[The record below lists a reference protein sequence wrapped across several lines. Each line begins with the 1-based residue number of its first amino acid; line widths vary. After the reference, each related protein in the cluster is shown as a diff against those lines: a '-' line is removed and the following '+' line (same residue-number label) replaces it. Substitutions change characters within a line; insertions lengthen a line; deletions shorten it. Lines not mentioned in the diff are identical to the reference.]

1 MSFIPQSRISRP
13 ERTFPLTLQTWA
25 AFSAAA
31 TIMVLIPGPTVLMVI
46 SHALAHGRRAVAP
59 LTLGVALGDLTAM
72 TLSILGLGALLA
84 ASAALFTVLKW
95 IGALYLIHLGIGMW
109 RARPEAPAAVGPTVT
124 VASGRA
130 LIGRAFAVT
139 AVNPKGI
146 AFFVAFLPQ
155 FVDPAHP
162 ALPQLLILGATF
174 LALAAAN
181 AALYGRFATRCRRL
195 FVRPAARRRLNRCGG
210 TALLAAG
217 LWMAFARKTA

>member
-1 MSFIPQSRISRP
+1 MFRP

-59 LTLGVALGDLTAM
+59 LTFGVALGDLTAM

-84 ASAALFTVLKW
+84 TSAALFTVLKW
-95 IGALYLIHLGIGMW
+95 VGALYLIYLGIGMW
-109 RARPEAPAAVGPTVT
+109 RARPDAAAAGPTVS

-162 ALPQLLILGATF
+162 AIPQFLILGATF

-181 AALYGRFATRCRRL
+181 AALYGRFATHCRRL
-195 FVRPAARRRLNRCGG
+195 FVRPAARRRLNRSGG

-217 LWMAFARKTA
+217 LWMAIARKGA

>member
-1 MSFIPQSRISRP
+1 MVFRYLFDWTAAHHKGVVPIARAAIRFALEKTIQGGYIGPRQSDSDFRTDRSFLFYPPSRMFRP

-84 ASAALFTVLKW
+84 TSAALFTVLKW
-95 IGALYLIHLGIGMW
+95 VGALYLIYLGIGMW
-109 RARPEAPAAVGPTVT
+109 RARPDAAGPTVS

-139 AVNPKGI
+139 AVTAKARPI
-146 AFFVAFLPQ
+146 RARPL
-155 FVDPAHP
+155 
-162 ALPQLLILGATF
+162 ATETV
-174 LALAAAN
+174 
-181 AALYGRFATRCRRL
+181 G
-195 FVRPAARRRLNRCGG
+195 PAASGR
-210 TALLAAG
+210 
-217 LWMAFARKTA
+217 ARHIPMPR